1 MPGAPGVNS
10 CFASR
15 IQIRSAWSITTRAG
29 ADWVKKRT
37 VAGAEDRLYRDL
49 TWAGLTWDEGPLVG
63 GPHGPYRQSE
73 RLALYKT
80 HIDTLLQNGTAYRCF
95 CSTERIDNLNRLR
108 HDKGLPL
115 GYDRKCID
123 LPPADVEQRIE
134 SGESHVVRFRAPKDY
149 PKYHDLV
156 YGKSGHG
163 DAKSKQ
169 HLADEPVYDDPILIK
184 SDGFPTYHF
193 ANVVDD
199 KLMHIT
205 HVIRGSEWMSS
216 TPLHVALYN
225 AFGWSPPQYGHVPL
239 LVDHNKQKLSKRNF
253 DSDISSF
260 RDKQAIFPE
269 TLTNFAA
276 LLGWSHQQ
284 KSDVMDL
291 AQLEA
296 TFDLKITKGN
306 TIVAF
311 EKLGYL
317 QEQHARR
324 RVRAAGE
331 EFEQLIRDV
340 AVVLLEKYG
349 AGVINDFIAKRPLRD
364 VLASMLKS
372 ESLSFQNPTQFV
384 HSIDIFIVPRPNTR
398 PSLKDIVTDASVLPQ
413 LRVAASTLL
422 LVPDSAWTRETHR
435 ENLAQLDVSS
445 PFENDVAP
453 PDREKYSKKML
464 YRFLRWALLDGAQG
478 PAIPDSMEILGRE
491 RCLSRIR
498 EAVLVARDLGNEMT
512 GAEIRVKRVPKGE
525 WQAHSLPA
533 V

>member
-1 MPGAPGVNS
+1 M
-10 CFASR
+10 
-15 IQIRSAWSITTRAG
+15 
-29 ADWVKKRT
+29 
-37 VAGAEDRLYRDL
+37 
-49 TWAGLTWDEGPLVG
+49 
-63 GPHGPYRQSE
+63 
-73 RLALYKT
+73 
-80 HIDTLLQNGTAYRCF
+80 
-95 CSTERIDNLNRLR
+95 R

-123 LPPADVEQRIE
+123 LTPADVEQRLE
-134 SGESHVVRFRAPKDY
+134 RHESHVIRFRAPKDF

-163 DAKSKQ
+163 DAKGKQ

-205 HVIRGSEWMSS
+205 HVVRGSEWMSS

-253 DSDISSF
+253 DSDISTF
-260 RDKQAIFPE
+260 RDRQAIFPE

-291 AQLEA
+291 AELEA

-324 RVRAAGE
+324 RIRAAGE
-331 EFEQLIRDV
+331 DFEQLIRDV

-349 AGVINDFIAKRPLRD
+349 AVVITDFIAKRPLRD

-384 HSIDIFIVPRPNTR
+384 NSVDMFIVRNSNARQP
-398 PSLKDIVTDASVLPQ
+398 LKDVVTDASVLPQ
-413 LRVAASTLL
+413 IRVAASTLL
-422 LVPDSAWTRETHR
+422 LVPDTAWTRETHR

-445 PFENDVAP
+445 SSATGATSSNQAKHF
-453 PDREKYSKKML
+453 KKML
-464 YRFLRWALLDGAQG
+464 YKFLRWALLDGVQG
-478 PAIPDSMEILGRE
+478 PAIPDSMEILGRD
-491 RCLSRIR
+491 RCHARIK
-498 EAVLVARDLGNEMT
+498 EAVLAARDLENDLTEPQ
-512 GAEIRVKRVPKGE
+512 IKVNRVPKGQ
-525 WQAHSLPA
+525 WQAHPLVPDQSHA
-533 V
+533 

>member
-1 MPGAPGVNS
+1 M
-10 CFASR
+10 
-15 IQIRSAWSITTRAG
+15 
-29 ADWVKKRT
+29 
-37 VAGAEDRLYRDL
+37 
-49 TWAGLTWDEGPLVG
+49 
-63 GPHGPYRQSE
+63 
-73 RLALYKT
+73 
-80 HIDTLLQNGTAYRCF
+80 
-95 CSTERIDNLNRLR
+95 R

-123 LPPADVEQRIE
+123 LTPADVEE
-134 SGESHVVRFRAPKDY
+134 HLAKHESHVVRFRAPKDY

-163 DAKSKQ
+163 DAKGKQ

-199 KLMHIT
+199 KLMRIT
-205 HVIRGSEWMSS
+205 HVVRGSEWMSS

-225 AFGWSPPQYGHVPL
+225 AFGWAPPQYGHVPL

-260 RDKQAIFPE
+260 RDKKAIFPE

-291 AQLEA
+291 AELEA

-324 RVRAAGE
+324 RMRAAGKD
-331 EFEQLIRDV
+331 FEQLIRDV

-349 AGVINDFIAKRPLRD
+349 AVVITDFIAKRTLRD
-364 VLASMLKS
+364 VVASMLKS
-372 ESLSFQNPTQFV
+372 ESLSFQTPTQFV
-384 HSIDIFIVPRPNTR
+384 DSIDSFVIPKSGVRKP
-398 PSLKDIVTDASVLPQ
+398 LKDVVTDSSVLPQ
-413 LRVAASTLL
+413 IRVAASTLL
-422 LVPDSAWTRETHR
+422 LVPDSAWTREIHR
-435 ENLAQLDVSS
+435 ENLAQLDVSGS
-445 PFENDVAP
+445 SASDAMSS
-453 PDREKYSKKML
+453 DRAKHSKKML

-478 PAIPDSMEILGRE
+478 PAIPDSMEILGRQ
-491 RCLSRIR
+491 RCQSRIQ
-498 EAVLVARDLGNEMT
+498 EAVLAARDLENETT
-512 GAEIRVKRVPKGE
+512 GAQIKVKKVPKSQ
-525 WQAHSLPA
+525 WQAHPLVSDQSRA
-533 V
+533 